1 MFSEYKDF
9 ITADELA
16 EILRLNVKTVIKLAK
31 EKTLPSMKIANQFR
45 FSKEKLIEWI
55 ESEMNDSSENFLTD
69 LEKTLDDFEV
79 QVHRMLSPSHIV
91 LKLKAEDKAAA
102 VNELLAPAV
111 SEGILKN
118 EDTLLQDIMA
128 REESHT
134 TAVGHGV
141 AFPHARSV
149 PYEVTRR
156 PLLFLGLSETGI
168 DFMAYDGQPVRIMA
182 VVIIPQLSVH
192 LHVLARLSLILRD
205 KDVRNSL
212 LAARSPEDVLAV
224 IREKERE
231 LDALEGKNGR

>member
-1 MFSEYKDF
+1 MFCEYKDF

-55 ESEMNDSSENFLTD
+55 ESEMNDSSENFLAD

-79 QVHRMLSPSHIV
+79 QVHRMLPPSHIV
-91 LKLKAEDKAAA
+91 LNLRAEEKTAALK
-102 VNELLAPAV
+102 ELLAPAA

-118 EDTLLQDIMA
+118 TDALLKDITA

-134 TAVGHGV
+134 TAVGNGV

-149 PYEVTRR
+149 SYDITPR
-156 PLLFLGLSETGI
+156 PLLFLGLSQTGI
-168 DFMAYDGQPVRIMA
+168 DFRAYDGRPVRIMVA
-182 VVIIPQLSVH
+182 VIIPQLSVH
-192 LHVLARLSLILRD
+192 LHVLARLSLVLRD
-205 KDVRNSL
+205 KGVRNSL
-212 LAARSPEDVLAV
+212 LEARSPEAVLAV
-224 IREKERE
+224 IRDKERE
-231 LDALEGKNGR
+231 LDALEGNNGR